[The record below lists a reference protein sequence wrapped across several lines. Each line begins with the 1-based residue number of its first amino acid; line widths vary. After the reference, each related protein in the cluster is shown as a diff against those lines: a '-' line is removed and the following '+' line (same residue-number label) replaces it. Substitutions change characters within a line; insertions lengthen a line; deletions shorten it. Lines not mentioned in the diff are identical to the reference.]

1 MLKQVAEICTKD
13 SKTLY
18 DVAVALYHFAAAST
32 NTRQATAAADMV
44 AILDIIS
51 RSKECAELV
60 TITMC
65 YFLMDSKSR
74 FAFTNREI
82 AGIIVRIITSNPT
95 NDIACNAV
103 SCVFVL
109 SKRAHCRDFLTD
121 APLHTDMHL
130 LKLSQSDDPKIKA
143 NCARTLK
150 NMTSDSTEVFLP
162 YPLTTPSH
170 IFSILYHTI

>member
-1 MLKQVAEICTKD
+1 MLKQAVEVCKKD
-13 SKTLY
+13 NKTLY
-18 DVAVALYHFAAAST
+18 DVAVALYHLAAAST
-32 NTRQATAAADMV
+32 HTRQATASADMV
-44 AILDIIS
+44 VILDILS
-51 RSKECAELV
+51 RNKACSELV
-60 TITMC
+60 TITLC
-65 YFLMDSKSR
+65 HFLMDSKSR

-95 NDIACNAV
+95 DDVACNAV

-121 APLHTDMHL
+121 APLHLDMHL

-150 NMTSDSTEVFLP
+150 NMTSDSSEVICR
-162 YPLTTPSH
+162 
-170 IFSILYHTI
+170 IFSYLL